1 MAKLESLLH
10 DLRVNVVGTD
20 EDPRVGALSRPARF
34 LGRPVVKIFYRAEIS
49 GLHNV
54 PLSGPVIMS
63 PNHLSFFDTPL
74 VMTASPRP
82 VIFLGKAEYMN
93 SKATK
98 FLFPAIGMVP
108 IKRDVAKASMAA
120 LVTASELLEAG
131 QIVGIYP
138 EGTRTRDG
146 YLHRGHS
153 GVAQLALMTG
163 APIVPVG
170 IVGTDRVQ
178 PIGQSFPKPFQGAVR
193 IAFGEPIH
201 PQRYQYGGSR
211 KRRQQITDDVMAS
224 IASMTAQKRSADFS
238 SDRPPLLRGGSE
250 SVYLVTSY
258 KANGMSW
265 RHAAERA
272 VDDGRRTYD
281 DARVG
286 EVRALSCRVGPDGE
300 LEFHAELALSTRLRA
315 PQQHKPPTIRVAAAI
330 RSRSIATRLI
340 ATTKGTSS

>member
-1 MAKLESLLH
+1 VAKLESLFH
-10 DLRVNVVGTD
+10 DLRVSVVGTD
-20 EDPRVGALSRPARF
+20 DDPRVGALSRPARS
-34 LGRPVVKIFYRAEIS
+34 LGRPVVRTFYRAHVS

-54 PLSGPVIMS
+54 PSTGPVIMS

-74 VMTASPRP
+74 VMSMSPRP

-93 SKATK
+93 SRATK

-120 LVTASELLEAG
+120 LITAGELLNDG
-131 QIVGIYP
+131 QVVGIYP
-138 EGTRTRDG
+138 EGTRSRDG
-146 YLHRGHS
+146 LLHRGHS

-170 IVGTDRVQ
+170 IVGTERVQ
-178 PIGQSFPKPFQGAVR
+178 PIGQNMPKPFQGRVR
-193 IAFGEPIH
+193 ISFGEPIY
-201 PQRYQYGGSR
+201 PSRYQYGGSR

-224 IASMTAQKRSADFS
+224 ISSMTAQPRS
-238 SDRPPLLRGGSE
+238 SDFASDREPLIRGGSE
-250 SVYLVTSY
+250 SVYLVTSHS
-258 KANGMSW
+258 ANGLSW

-286 EVRALSCRVGPDGE
+286 EVRALSCRIGSDGE
-300 LEFHAELALSTRLRA
+300 LEFNAELSLSTRLRA
-315 PQQHKPPTIRVAAAI
+315 AQQPPPPSIRVAATLK
-330 RSRSIATRLI
+330 SRSLATRLI
-340 ATTKGTSS
+340 ATTKGTP

>member
-1 MAKLESLLH
+1 MAKLETLLH
-10 DLRVNVVGTD
+10 DLRVSVVGTD
-20 EDPRVGALSRPARF
+20 DDPRVGALSRPAR
-34 LGRPVVKIFYRAEIS
+34 LIGRPLVKLFYRAEIR
-49 GLHNV
+49 GLHHV
-54 PLSGPVIMS
+54 PLIGPAIMS

-74 VMTASPRP
+74 VMTTSPRP

-120 LVTASELLEAG
+120 LITAGELLEAG

-170 IVGTDRVQ
+170 IVGTERVQ
-178 PIGQSFPKPFQGAVR
+178 PIGQSFPKPFQGRVR
-193 IAFGEPIH
+193 ISFGEPIY

-224 IASMTAQKRSADFS
+224 IASMTSQQRSSDFS
-238 SDRPPLLRGGSE
+238 SDRPPLIRGGSE
-250 SVYLVTSY
+250 SVYLITSH
-258 KANGMSW
+258 KADGLSW

-286 EVRALSCRVGPDGE
+286 EVRALTCRIGTNGE
-300 LEFHAELALSTRLRA
+300 LEFQAELALSTRLSG
-315 PQQHKPPTIRVAAAI
+315 PQQPKPPTIRVAAAT

-340 ATTKGTSS
+340 ATKKGTPE